1 MLSLTRKNGQSIQ
14 VGSDIVIFISHTRK
28 GSTRVSIDV
37 PKQVKVMRSELKQRS
52 NPQ

>member
-14 VGSDIVIFISHTRK
+14 VGSDIVIFISRTRK
-28 GSTRVSIDV
+28 GSARVSIDA
-37 PKQVKVMRSELKQRS
+37 PKQVKIMRSELTQQS